1 MESED
6 LCDIP
11 LITLKT
17 GNSEQPLH
25 YPTLAAVQ
33 KDSIPFNL
41 VAALECLD
49 VLTLRDSHM

>member
-6 LCDIP
+6 PCDIP

-17 GNSEQPLH
+17 GNSEQPLR

-49 VLTLRDSHM
+49 VLALRDSHM

>member
-6 LCDIP
+6 PCDIP

-33 KDSIPFNL
+33 DSIPFNL